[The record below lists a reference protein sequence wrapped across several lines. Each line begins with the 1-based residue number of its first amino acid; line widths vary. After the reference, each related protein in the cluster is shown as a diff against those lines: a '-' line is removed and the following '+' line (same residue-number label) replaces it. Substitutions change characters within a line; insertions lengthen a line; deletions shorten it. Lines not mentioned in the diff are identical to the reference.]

1 MGMLQRD
8 FIGEFRDSTI
18 FGNLRSKSNECIV
31 DMLIKSEDM
40 FDSLSEYYMSIGNVS
55 LGISILDYKKLID
68 EASKRLMNFEKK
80 YNI

>member
-8 FIGEFRDSTI
+8 FIGEFRYSTI
-18 FGNLRSKSNECIV
+18 FGNLKSKSNECIA

-68 EASKRLMNFEKK
+68 EAAKRLVNFEKK